1 MGIIELIK
9 EKTDLI
15 TYSPVTLE
23 YINEAEKNLQVTF
36 SKEYVEYVTTFGVA
50 IFEGHELT
58 GICDGKRLD
67 VVHNTVE
74 QRRLNPFVP
83 SNWYVIEC
91 LDIDGV
97 VIWQD
102 EAGKVYQTL
111 PSGNMVLIGES
122 IVEYLES

>member
-23 YINEAEKNLQVTF
+23 CINEAEKNLQVTF
-36 SKEYVEYVTTFGVA
+36 SKEYVEYVATFGVA

>member
-15 TYSPVTLE
+15 TYSSVTLE
-23 YINEAEKNLQVTF
+23 CINEVEKNLQVTF
-36 SKEYVEYVTTFGVA
+36 SKEYVKYVTTFGVA

-111 PSGNMVLIGES
+111 PSGNAVLIGES

>member
-15 TYSPVTLE
+15 IYSPATVE
-23 YINEAEKNLQVTF
+23 CINEAEKKLQVTF
-36 SKEYVEYVTTFGVA
+36 SKEYVDYVTTFGMA
-50 IFEGHELT
+50 IFGGHELT
-58 GICDGKRLD
+58 GICAGKRLD
-67 VVHNTVE
+67 VVRNTVE

-97 VIWQD
+97 VTWQN
-102 EAGKVYQTL
+102 EAGEIYQTL
-111 PSGNMVLIGES
+111 PSGNMVLIGGS

>member
-15 TYSPVTLE
+15 IYSPATVE
-23 YINEAEKNLQVTF
+23 CINEAEKKLQVTF

>member
-15 TYSPVTLE
+15 IYSPATVE
-23 YINEAEKNLQVTF
+23 CINEAEKKLQVTF
-36 SKEYVEYVTTFGVA
+36 SKEYVDYVTTFGMA
-50 IFEGHELT
+50 IFGGHELT

-67 VVHNTVE
+67 VVRNTVE

-97 VIWQD
+97 VTWQN
-102 EAGKVYQTL
+102 EAGEIYQTL
-111 PSGNMVLIGES
+111 PSGNMFLIGGS

>member
-9 EKTDLI
+9 EITDLI

-23 YINEAEKNLQVTF
+23 CINEVEKKLQVTF

>member
-9 EKTDLI
+9 EITDLI

-23 YINEAEKNLQVTF
+23 CINEVEKNLQVTF

>member
-23 YINEAEKNLQVTF
+23 CINEAEKNLQVTF

-58 GICDGKRLD
+58 GICAGKRLD

>member
-1 MGIIELIK
+1 MRIIELIK

-23 YINEAEKNLQVTF
+23 CINEAEKNLQVTF
-36 SKEYVEYVTTFGVA
+36 SKEYVEYVTTFGVV